1 MSTLTPKENYIRVLT
16 HQVPEWIPNARQD
29 EVNYIPP
36 EIAER
41 APGDGSIEQ
50 ALGGTGF
57 DWFGVHWVFQPHV
70 RAATVSHEYP
80 PILTDIK
87 KWKEQVKFPDLEAI
101 DWAAAAERDKD
112 VFVPEK
118 LANITLLNGPFER
131 MHALMGMSEA
141 CMALL
146 IEPEASSDFFSA
158 VVDHKIRV
166 MEKILEY
173 YPVDQIELH
182 DDWGHQENQFFSTE
196 VWNSLLAPHIKR
208 LTEFGKEKNIFLR
221 FHSCGKIENLIPS
234 MIEAGIEHWT
244 SAQTINDIEGII
256 KKYGDRLVLTG
267 GMDMASLKLGAIP
280 KDEMKSIVEGQILNL
295 CRGGA
300 LLPLGA
306 SAVVGLKETINEI
319 LEENKDFF
327 KKPDNCLLPV

>member
-1 MSTLTPKENYIRVLT
+1 MSNLTPKENYIKVLN
-16 HQVPEWIPNARQD
+16 HQVPDWIPKVRQD
-29 EVNYIPP
+29 EVNYIPV

-50 ALGGTGF
+50 VLGGTGF

-80 PILTDIK
+80 PILTDIR
-87 KWKEQVKFPDLEAI
+87 KWKEDVKFPDMEAI

-112 VFVPEK
+112 VFDPDK

-131 MHALMGMSEA
+131 LHALMGMSEA

-146 IEPEASSDFFSA
+146 IEPEACYDFFGA

-182 DDWGHQENQFFSTE
+182 DDWGHQENQFFSVE
-196 VWNSLLAPHIKR
+196 VWENLLGPHIRR
-208 LTEFGKEKNIFLR
+208 LVKFGKDNNIFLR

-234 MIEAGIEHWT
+234 MVDAGIEHWT
-244 SAQTINDIEGII
+244 SAQTINDIESIL
-256 KKYGDRLVLTG
+256 KNYGDRLVLTG
-267 GMDMASLKLGAIP
+267 GMDLASLKLGAIP
-280 KDEMKSIVEGQILNL
+280 KEEMKAIVKEQIFKL
-295 CRGGA
+295 CKGGA
-300 LLPLGA
+300 LLPFGS

-319 LEENKDFF
+319 IDENADFF
-327 KKPDNCLLPV
+327 EKPENRVLPA